1 MHQQHFP
8 TPDRIMNIFQSK
20 HHKMFSDQE
29 WEVPTT
35 LWTLLMN
42 IIHQSTMLPEEVPPP
57 QWTTSLNSMM
67 ITKVRCLDSQI
78 HQERIQ
84 LHMLLTRVL
93 SQATIL
99 WKFKD
104 HQPYLNSK
112 VFWLRDSEK
121 HLKIEEAE
129 ESLVSPDNSKSLMI
143 MVLVILISMNS
154 QKLFKISKFKL
165 KRLILKVCLNP
176 WI

>member
-1 MHQQHFP
+1 M
-8 TPDRIMNIFQSK
+8 
-20 HHKMFSDQE
+20 
-29 WEVPTT
+29 
-35 LWTLLMN
+35 LL
-42 IIHQSTMLPEEVPPP
+42 EEVLLL
-57 QWTTSLNSMM
+57 QWIINHKCIKM
-67 ITKVRCLDSQI
+67 IMLVLCQDSQI
-78 HQERIQ
+78 HHQNKRKIQ
-84 LHMLLTRVL
+84 NNLLNMETL
-93 SQATIL
+93 NQPITS
-99 WKFKD
+99 WEFKD
-104 HQPYLNSK
+104 QQLFLNSK

-165 KRLILKVCLNP
+165 KRLISKVCLNL